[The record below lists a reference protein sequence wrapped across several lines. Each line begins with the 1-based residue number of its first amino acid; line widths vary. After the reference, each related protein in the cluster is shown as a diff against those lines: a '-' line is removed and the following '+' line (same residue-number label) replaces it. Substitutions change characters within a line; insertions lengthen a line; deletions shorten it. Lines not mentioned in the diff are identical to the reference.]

1 MKLLF
6 KTIKDKEANNYI
18 LEYDKEDDR
27 LNFSLDDTT
36 YNFILNDN
44 NIICLRSGKLKQVM
58 EFIPN
63 KVTKTIL
70 KDEFGLEIEFLIY
83 TDLINISDKGIYLK
97 YKLFAEKDLLSEH
110 KIWIKYLANE
120 SEIV

>member
-18 LEYDKEDDR
+18 LEYDKEDNR

-97 YKLFAEKDLLSEH
+97 YKLFAEKDL
-110 KIWIKYLANE
+110 
-120 SEIV
+120 